1 MCCACTGN
9 ESICFFVLA
18 DNLVSAF
25 EFFLLGIFF
34 LPFPFDFFSGMI
46 LNAQKAIYQVGLEK
60 AAQKAVEELKAAQK
74 AVEELN
80 SRGLLKSEQMV

>member
-1 MCCACTGN
+1 
-9 ESICFFVLA
+9 
-18 DNLVSAF
+18 
-25 EFFLLGIFF
+25 
-34 LPFPFDFFSGMI
+34 MI